1 MKDTVKG
8 STVIII
14 GASSGIGRGVA
25 EAVLT
30 KDPAHLVV
38 VSLNPEKNAR
48 VVAELSELAPKTK
61 ISGVLYD
68 LTDDFIHGQAIVDLL
83 AKIGVTKVNHLVY
96 TATDPI
102 HLTSV
107 VDADIIEATAR
118 ASRRVFGPLRWIQ
131 ALFKYDLMA
140 KDYTSSVTL
149 ASGTALHRP
158 PKDWT
163 FIAAGGGSAAVVV
176 RALAAEFA
184 PVRFNLV
191 TPGLVRTELWGEN
204 IAICETLGAKL
215 PLKHCALP
223 DEIAHIFLALIE
235 NTYITGSEVIID
247 GGALLDGSDHGIKP

>member
-25 EAVLT
+25 EAVLA

-68 LTDDFIHGQAIVDLL
+68 LTDDSIHGQAIVDLL
-83 AKIGVTKVNHLVY
+83 AKVGVTKVNHLAY
-96 TATDPI
+96 TATDP
-102 HLTSV
+102 LYKTSV

-131 ALFKYDLMA
+131 ALFKYDLMT

-149 ASGTALHRP
+149 TSGSGVHRP
-158 PKDWT
+158 PAGWT

-191 TPGLVRTELWGEN
+191 TPGLVRTELWGANTSRFE
-204 IAICETLGAKL
+204 ALGPKL
-215 PLKHCALP
+215 PLQHYALP
-223 DEIAHIFLALIE
+223 DEVAHMYLALIE
-235 NTYITGSEVIID
+235 NTFITGSEILID
-247 GGALLDGSDHGIKP
+247 GGGLLDGKLM